1 MTKYKILG
9 WNDNRITDLS
19 DWDGTIT
26 KLQKEKWESQIGV
39 VTGLIVEFDGDEYDR
54 DGFPV
59 VKIPRVDI
67 PNQFKMFS
75 LYWFDFESLKESII
89 SENAHQI
96 ANKYGLVYGF
106 SSESIIQFYGSSEYV
121 VFTIFPNKSYEI
133 VINTILFPTNTNFLS
148 FEKFKELAGDVIN
161 IANTIESNIDY
172 IMNDVEPSFW
182 VEGEPSNGNANVND
196 RQC

>member
-9 WNDNRITDLS
+9 WNDNHIADS
-19 DWDGTIT
+19 YDGDGTIT
-26 KLQKEKWESQIGV
+26 KLQRENWEGQIGV
-39 VTGLIVEFDGDEYDR
+39 VTGLIVEFDGREYDR

-59 VKIPRVDI
+59 VKIPRVDT
-67 PNQFKMFS
+67 PDQFKEFS
-75 LYWFDFESLKESII
+75 LYWFDFDSLQGSII

-106 SSESIIQFYGSSEYV
+106 SNETIIQFYGSSEYV
-121 VFTIFPNKSYEI
+121 IFTIFPNKSYEI
-133 VINTILFPTNTNFLS
+133 KINTILFPTNTNFLS

-161 IANTIESNIDY
+161 IAYTIESNIQC

-182 VEGEPSNGNANVND
+182 VEAGPSNVNVNHVLNT
-196 RQC
+196 